1 MESAAETKIA
11 HAVYYFCSSLFEVI
25 VFRFSSLHLR
35 GNPAEPAC
43 LSHPQS
49 LMTAAE
55 DEKKKRLPKS
65 ALKRSLIPFL
75 PFFSANRFS
84 LPSIFPLPSLS
95 PPAHQSHC
103 GGVSDRP
110 TLFCFLSPLSLHFL
124 RWRQQQ
130 LADGFW
136 EEKREGKRK
145 RQWGTVESVE
155 EGKKE
160 AKKCGNEG
168 K

>member
-55 DEKKKRLPKS
+55 DEKKKRLIRPEKIPH
-65 ALKRSLIPFL
+65 SLPS
-75 PFFSANRFS
+75 FFPANRFS

-110 TLFCFLSPLSLHFL
+110 TLFCFLFPLSLHFL

-130 LADGFW
+130 LAEGFW

-155 EGKKE
+155 KGTRT
-160 AKKCGNEG
+160 NFVQ
-168 K
+168 

>member
-55 DEKKKRLPKS
+55 DEKKKRLPNS

-75 PFFSANRFS
+75 PFFRQSV
-84 LPSIFPLPSLS
+84 LPSLHF
-95 PPAHQSHC
+95 PPSLSLPPC
-103 GGVSDRP
+103 PSKSLWWRFRP
-110 TLFCFLSPLSLHFL
+110 TYAFLLSLSSLSSFFALASATISGGFL
-124 RWRQQQ
+124 E
-130 LADGFW
+130 G
-136 EEKREGKRK
+136 EKRRK
-145 RQWGTVESVE
+145 E
-155 EGKKE
+155 EE
-160 AKKCGNEG
+160 AMGHG
-168 K
+168 